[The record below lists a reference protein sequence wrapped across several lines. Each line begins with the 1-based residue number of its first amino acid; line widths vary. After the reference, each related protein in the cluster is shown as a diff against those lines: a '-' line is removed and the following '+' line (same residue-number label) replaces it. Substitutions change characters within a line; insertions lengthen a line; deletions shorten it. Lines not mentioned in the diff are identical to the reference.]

1 MTLNYARNPS
11 SFSPITLQIVIS
23 ANDGSVYM
31 IGSTT
36 YSASSTNTFNGVAFD
51 LPIKTISSTNLNV
64 NLKITLKNPMNSNT
78 YLRVIYPSTI
88 SCSYIYGFNSLST
101 TPNEITGQPSGQML
115 LGNLAK
121 STLTS

>member
-1 MTLNYARNPS
+1 MTYSSIYNSASNSSNSLTLNNARNPS
-11 SFSPITLQIVIS
+11 SFSPITLKIVIS
-23 ANDGSVYM
+23 ASDGSVYM

-36 YSASSTNTFNGVAFD
+36 FAASSTNTFNGIVFD

-88 SCSYIYGFNSLST
+88 SCSYIFGFNSLST
-101 TPNEITGQPSGQML
+101 TPN
-115 LGNLAK
+115 
-121 STLTS
+121 